1 METEKLLTYKYFS
14 LTEGSIILW
23 SDKLKIEDDIKK
35 QRKRFLLRYS
45 ICLLM
50 GITYVR
56 SGFVNKSKYDIF
68 LGTFISVFFF
78 YATYI
83 LLKKQSL
90 ESTIYYNDINKIN
103 IKSSCQFTY
112 NGNNI
117 FNVTI
122 ITKDQRI
129 RKIQIEDV
137 KNEISE
143 FRNCLNEYGLKII

>member
-35 QRKRFLLRYS
+35 QRKRFLLSYS

-50 GITYVR
+50 AITYVR

-78 YATYI
+78 YDTYI
-83 LLKKQSL
+83 LVKKQSL
-90 ESTIYYNDINKIN
+90 ESTIYYNDIYKIN
-103 IKSSCQFTY
+103 IKSSYQFTY

-117 FNVTI
+117 FNLTI
-122 ITKDQRI
+122 FTKDQKI

-137 KNEISE
+137 RNDISE
-143 FRNCLNEYGLKII
+143 FRNCLNEHGLKIV